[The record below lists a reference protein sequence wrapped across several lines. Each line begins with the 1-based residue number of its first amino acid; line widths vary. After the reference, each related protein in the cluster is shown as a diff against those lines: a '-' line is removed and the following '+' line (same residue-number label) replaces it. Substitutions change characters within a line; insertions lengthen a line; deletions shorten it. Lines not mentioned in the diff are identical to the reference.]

1 MQSHDL
7 IAVGERL
14 VKTYGTRDPF
24 SIAESLGI
32 IVKECPDFGPLK
44 GMYTIIKRNRF
55 ILLNNTLDDTAKR
68 IVCAHEIGHDQLHR
82 DLVKN
87 GALKEFTLYD
97 MKSTPEY
104 EANIVCAELLLDTGE
119 VLSHIYD
126 DHYTAAQIASIMH
139 TDINLVALKV
149 AHLSSVGYPF
159 HRQDYKNT
167 FLHTDSSMEENH
179 VR

>member
-1 MQSHDL
+1 MRSDKP
-7 IAVGERL
+7 IAAGESL
-14 VKTYGTRDPF
+14 VRRYGTRDPF
-24 SIAESLGI
+24 SIAEGLGI
-32 IVKECPDFGPLK
+32 IVKECPGFGPLK
-44 GMYTIIKRNRF
+44 GMYTVIKRNRF
-55 ILLNNTLDDTAKR
+55 IFLNDSLDDTTKR

-104 EANIVCAELLLDTGE
+104 EANIVCAEILLDTDE
-119 VLSHIYD
+119 VLSHIYE

-149 AHLSSVGYPF
+149 AHLNSIGYQF
-159 HRQDYKNT
+159 NQQEYKNT
-167 FLHTDSSMEENH
+167 FLK
-179 VR
+179 